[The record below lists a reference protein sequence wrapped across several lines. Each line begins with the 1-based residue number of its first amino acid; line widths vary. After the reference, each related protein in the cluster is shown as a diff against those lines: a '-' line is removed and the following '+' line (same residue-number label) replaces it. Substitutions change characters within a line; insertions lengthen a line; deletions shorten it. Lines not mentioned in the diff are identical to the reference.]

1 MKSPKKQFAKLTIVA
16 VGAALVFGCSK
27 TDGNGQPV
35 SLNDAT
41 SQRQVQQSMQ
51 AQQSAAAQ
59 KGDKSIPLSAYQ
71 PTRSGNTLMFAYLA
85 LTPPPIDYEKV
96 AASLSRDYR
105 DQNDEFKKRDLLNS
119 LKPGIDRE
127 ITKAKEDKYYY
138 IGIDSNPVL
147 GKYDFDSKSF
157 PVNAFD
163 SETSY
168 RYFYDN
174 SDYKLQ
180 FSNSQKFKNLV
191 VASEEQARTIE
202 SLRSKYNG
210 LDLRVYYFANDTIL
224 GEKRLNAEIMKIQV
238 VDSKG
243 NVLAE
248 M

>member
-1 MKSPKKQFAKLTIVA
+1 MNSPKNQIAKLAIVT

-41 SQRQVQQSMQ
+41 SQRQVQQSVQ

-59 KGDKSIPLSAYQ
+59 KGDKSIPLSSYQ
-71 PTRSGNTLMFAYLA
+71 LTKSGNDLMFAYLA
-85 LTPPPIDYEKV
+85 LTPPPVDYEKV
-96 AASLSRDYR
+96 AESLSRDYR
-105 DQNDEFKKRDLLNS
+105 NQNDEFKKRDILNS

-127 ITKAKEDKYYY
+127 IAKAKDNKYYY
-138 IGIDSNPVL
+138 IDINTNPVL
-147 GKYDFDSKSF
+147 GKYDFQSKSF
-157 PVNAFD
+157 PVEAFD
-163 SETSY
+163 SPNAF

-180 FSNSQKFKNLV
+180 FSNSQKYKNLV
-191 VASEEQARTIE
+191 VLDEELARKLE
-202 SLRSKYNG
+202 GLRSKYNG
-210 LDLRVYYFANDTIL
+210 LDLQVYYFANDTIL

-238 VDSKG
+238 VDAKG